1 MVWLP
6 LVFLAFSGLVM
17 VSGDAASEIAQIG
30 TETVTA
36 LDEKKKKIEEEI
48 KVAFKTVMGNIVTE
62 IDKMV
67 DVNGAPE
74 LSQKLFNQAESYIS
88 MIQNIESVLRDF
100 EKQIYQLKMHIYKDN
115 NEGRAKMDAT
125 VSLHPRG
132 YFSQQL
138 YSSPTK
144 T

>member
-1 MVWLP
+1 ME
-6 LVFLAFSGLVM
+6 G
-17 VSGDAASEIAQIG
+17 
-30 TETVTA
+30 
-36 LDEKKKKIEEEI
+36 
-48 KVAFKTVMGNIVTE
+48 IVTQ
-62 IDKMV
+62 IDSMV
-67 DVNGAPE
+67 DVSQAPK
-74 LSQKLFNQAESYIS
+74 LSEELFNSAESYIN
-88 MIQNIESVLRDF
+88 MVQNIETVLRDF

-144 T
+144 S

>member
-1 MVWLP
+1 MN
-6 LVFLAFSGLVM
+6 
-17 VSGDAASEIAQIG
+17 
-30 TETVTA
+30 
-36 LDEKKKKIEEEI
+36 EKKTKIESDI
-48 KVAFKTVMGNIVTE
+48 RDAFKTVMANLVKD
-62 IDKMV
+62 IDGMK
-67 DVNGAPE
+67 DVSVAPD
-74 LSQKLFNQAESYIS
+74 LSQKLFNGAENYIA

-125 VSLHPRG
+125 ISLHPRG

-144 T
+144 S